1 MASLDDISLCS
12 TIVNLADKD
21 DESHSRRIQKQN
33 GAGGNANKHIHG
45 AAMLHASWKDF
56 NLYPW
61 EITNQQID
69 EWNAELERLEAN
81 AKIKEELASK
91 SLLSKLKMP
100 EDEIMMQKKVGGCG
114 FWTICKTLKSWKDK
128 DDAFEYN
135 PRKRQSSVAKS
146 DCSRKTRK
154 MS

>member
-1 MASLDDISLCS
+1 MASSDDISLSS
-12 TIVNLADKD
+12 TIINFADKD
-21 DESHSRRIQKQN
+21 DGGHSRRIQKQN
-33 GAGGNANKHIHG
+33 GAEENANKHIHG

-61 EITNQQID
+61 QMTNQQID

-81 AKIKEELASK
+81 AKTKEELVSK

-100 EDEIMMQKKVGGCG
+100 EDEIMMQRKFGGCG
-114 FWTICKTLKSWKDK
+114 FRTVCKTLKSWKDK

-135 PRKRQSSVAKS
+135 PRKRQFSVVKP
-146 DCSRKTRK
+146 DCSRKIRK